1 MGANRPSGAAEGRLE
16 IVKLIACSHDESH
29 TVTLE
34 TIFLDAGGVLVFPN
48 WRRVSATLAEHGI
61 AADPLALA
69 AADHVA
75 KHEMD
80 VDSYVKSSTDDG
92 RWSRYFDLVLKHA
105 RVEINETTDKAI
117 AQLRA
122 YHDVHNLW
130 EDVPTHVLPALDRMR
145 SLGLRLVVVSN
156 VNGTLALLFDRL
168 GLTKRVDLLV
178 DSHRE
183 GLEKPDPRL
192 FQRALER
199 AGAQAHSTVHV
210 GDIFHVDVVGARAA
224 GIRAVLL
231 DAANL
236 YEAQECER
244 VGSLAEFVDRL
255 ETSSRPPT

>member
-1 MGANRPSGAAEGRLE
+1 M
-16 IVKLIACSHDESH
+16 
-29 TVTLE
+29 TVR

-48 WRRVSATLAEHGI
+48 WSRVSVTLAEHGI
-61 AADPLALA
+61 AADPQALA

-80 VDSYVKSSTDDG
+80 VDSYVKTSTDDG

-105 RVEINETTDKAI
+105 GVEINKTTHKAI
-117 AQLRA
+117 GQLRE

-130 EDVPTHVLPALDRMR
+130 ESVPTHVLPALDRLR

-168 GLTKRVDLLV
+168 GLTNRIDLLV

-183 GLEKPDPRL
+183 GVEKPDPRL
-192 FQRALER
+192 FQRALQR
-199 AGAQAHSTVHV
+199 AGAEAHSTVHL

-236 YEAQECER
+236 YGAHDCER
-244 VGSLAEFVDRL
+244 VGSLTEFIDRL
-255 ETSSRPPT
+255 EAEQLINTAG